1 MVEVV
6 SEFRLKFA
14 ELAFLPVP
22 FKVLKPEELPKKAKK
37 TRDYDEIIEFKNY
50 IRDLAIVGVEVPE
63 NKGVFQNN
71 LEVTGSN
78 QGIFTNPAMRFEPRD
93 EKYRGY
99 LETEEVYLARDSYPE
114 KFYDD
119 YWLEGIDDTNNQ
131 EADMVVDELVNNP
144 NLTRHLGKL
153 DAGVRQC
160 ARRGAAGDAR
170 AGFRRPHQA
179 PSFYR

>member
-22 FKVLKPEELPKKAKK
+22 FNVLKPEDLQKKACK
-37 TRDYDEIIEFKNY
+37 TKDYEEIIEFKNY
-50 IRDLAIVGVEVPE
+50 IWDLAIVGVEIPE
-63 NKGVFQNN
+63 NKGVFQTN
-71 LEVTGSN
+71 LEVAGSN

-93 EKYRGY
+93 EKYRAAY

-131 EADMVVDELVNNP
+131 AVDMIVDELVTNHK
-144 NLTRHLGKL
+144 LTSHVGKL
-153 DAGVRQC
+153 NAGVRQC
-160 ARRGAAGDAR
+160 A
-170 AGFRRPHQA
+170 
-179 PSFYR
+179 